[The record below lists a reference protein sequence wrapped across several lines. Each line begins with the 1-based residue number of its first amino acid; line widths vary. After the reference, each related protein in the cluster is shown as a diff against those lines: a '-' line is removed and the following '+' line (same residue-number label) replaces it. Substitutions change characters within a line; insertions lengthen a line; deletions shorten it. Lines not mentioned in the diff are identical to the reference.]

1 MFRLGIDASGG
12 DNGEIEVCKA
22 VAKVAASDDTIT
34 FYVFGDKDIISESFD
49 KLNFTISDKIIIIDA
64 KERISMNDHPVFAL
78 RNKTDS
84 SIVKAGKSL
93 LNNEIDA
100 FISAGNTGALVAL
113 AQFYLKPI
121 NGIDRPVVAA
131 IIPTDK
137 SPMLLIDSG
146 CNVDSKPEWLY
157 QYALISNE
165 YYKLMFKCENPS
177 IGLLSVG
184 TEENKGNMLT
194 LEAYKLISSNDKL
207 NFIGN
212 VEARNL
218 VDGICDIV
226 VTDGFAGNV
235 FLKTYEGTAKLLLR
249 IIKEQIMSSFITKIG
264 GLLIKPALK
273 KILTKY
279 DAKIYGG
286 APILGTNYLV
296 LKCHGN
302 STSDEYVYAIKQ
314 ANNLNMK
321 GIINVIKNN
330 IGDKYEFAKN

>member
-22 VAKVAASDDTIT
+22 IVKTIASDDTII
-34 FYVFGDKDIISESFD
+34 FYVFGDEDIIRDSFD
-49 KLNFTISDKIIIIDA
+49 RLSFKPNDKIVIIDA
-64 KERISMNDHPVFAL
+64 KEKISMNDHPVFAL
-78 RNKTDS
+78 RNKTNS
-84 SIVKAGKSL
+84 SIVKAGNSL

-121 NGIDRPVVAA
+121 NGIDRPVIAA
-131 IIPTDK
+131 IVPTDK
-137 SPMLLIDSG
+137 HPMLLIDSG

-157 QYALISNE
+157 QYAIVANE
-165 YYKLMFKCENPS
+165 YYKLMFESEKPS

-184 TEENKGNMLT
+184 TEENKGNTLT
-194 LEAYKLISSNDKL
+194 LEAYKLISSNKKL

-218 VDGICDIV
+218 VDGVCDIV
-226 VTDGFAGNV
+226 ITDGFAGNV

-249 IIKEQIMSSFITKIG
+249 LIKEQIMKSFITKIG

-273 KILTKY
+273 NLLTKY
-279 DAKIYGG
+279 DAKVYGG

-302 STSDEYVYAIKQ
+302 STYGEYMYAIKQ
-314 ANNLNMK
+314 AKDLTGK
-321 GIINVIKNN
+321 NVISVLKNN
-330 IGDKYEFAKN
+330 IGV